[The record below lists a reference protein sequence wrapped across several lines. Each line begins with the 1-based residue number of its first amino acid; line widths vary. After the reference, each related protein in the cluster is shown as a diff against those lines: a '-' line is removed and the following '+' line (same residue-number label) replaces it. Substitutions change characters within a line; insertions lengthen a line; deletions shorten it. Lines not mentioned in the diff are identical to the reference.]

1 MNERERLIELLNRY
15 FTIGDSYAYNLTR
28 VKEAFA
34 IGTVDID
41 DFVEFDEE
49 ITADIAD
56 YLLENGVI
64 VPPCKVGDTVWVI
77 RSQTSNGKN
86 LYILEDRVKRIVTER
101 QECLQSAWTRIEFEN
116 ITSEFEWGFSNIF
129 LTKEE
134 AEKALA
140 EKRTDND

>member
-1 MNERERLIELLNRY
+1 MTQREELVELLNCY

-34 IGTVDID
+34 IGTVELD

-56 YLLENGVI
+56 FLLENGVI
-64 VPPCKVGDTVWVI
+64 VPPCKVKDDFYFIG
-77 RSQTSNGKN
+77 QYAKNGKLTN
-86 LYILEDRVKRIVTER
+86 DYQVCEAQVSSIEYDGDLAIYDFNGLDYCLED
-101 QECLQSAWTRIEFEN
+101 
-116 ITSEFEWGFSNIF
+116 IF

-140 EKRTDND
+140 EKENKNEEL